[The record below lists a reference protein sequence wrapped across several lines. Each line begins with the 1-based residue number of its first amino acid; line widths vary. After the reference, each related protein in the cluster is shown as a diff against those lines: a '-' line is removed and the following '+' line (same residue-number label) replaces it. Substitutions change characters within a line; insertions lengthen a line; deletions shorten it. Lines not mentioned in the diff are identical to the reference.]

1 MHDSM
6 SGSRDRGSR
15 RMRMS
20 SFGGKPRFRKK
31 DNNELTTK
39 EEVPELLEKRAQE
52 LLEQGEEITV
62 AVSTDLRFDGTYGKD
77 WLLVTDKRLIAFNQ
91 NGVLGH
97 DIQEV
102 DLNSVEDIEVLEM
115 YGNNILKVTTSENAF
130 ELARYSKTLT
140 PKFNLTVSELER
152 LSSSNGTGAGGERR
166 RRGPGPGGRRGRRGP
181 GVGSTAGLQRGGD
194 KIRCEKCGHPIPSW
208 TGVCVNCAQ
217 NSKLIF
223 RLFKYAVPFLHVMIP
238 AFLMMMVIRFVSVL
252 PPILSK
258 ELVDNILNPVGTVIS
273 AAVSNG
279 EAIPEQIPET
289 SWGHLEGIKN
299 ALSGWFGSM
308 PLGGSFGHLIWL
320 ILFMAGI
327 GVFSMMISSVR
338 GYMMAWVGQNITR
351 RLQNETYE
359 HLNALSIDFFHERD
373 TGNLMSRIT
382 HDVSRLRDFIANGLQ
397 DIIGDSL
404 TLINM
409 CIIMFIFSWKL
420 ALWTLIPIPCLI
432 FFTIFFGKK
441 MSKVYQVLWKRY
453 SQISTI
459 LASTIPGVRVVKA
472 FARERYEISRFS
484 DITYQVFDGEMKA
497 AKLGTL
503 YRPIMQLITFSGS
516 ILIWLV
522 GGWQIFQG
530 DLTLGT
536 LVMFQ
541 SYMMQF
547 FGPVSTLCQMNE
559 RFIRAG
565 TSAERVFEILDTP
578 PTITDKKDAIALANI
593 TGDIEF
599 KDVYFSY
606 DNEKNALNGV
616 SFQVSAGEMIGLV
629 GHSGAGKSTLVNLI
643 TRFYDPNRGAIVI
656 DGHDSK
662 DIRIKALRQQVGVV
676 LQDPF
681 LFEGTIAENIGYS
694 KPGASR
700 FEIIAAAK
708 AANAHDFVIKFPD
721 GYDTMVGERGAR
733 VSGGERQRISIA
745 RAILKNPRILI
756 LDEATSSVDTET
768 ESKIQEA
775 LERLV
780 RGRTVFAI
788 AHRLSTLKYADRL
801 VVLKEGEVDEI
812 GTHEELIA
820 QDGTYANLCQK
831 QTELS
836 KIRAW

>member
-1 MHDSM
+1 MYGPS
-6 SGSRDRGSR
+6 SGSGRGGSR
-15 RMRMS
+15 GMRMS

-31 DNNELTTK
+31 GNNEITTK
-39 EEVPELLEKRAQE
+39 EEVPERLEKQAQDY
-52 LLEQGEEITV
+52 LEKGEEIKV

-77 WLLVTDKRLIAFNQ
+77 WLLITDKRLLAFNQ

-97 DIQEV
+97 NLTEV
-102 DLNSVEDIEVLEM
+102 SLDSIEDIEILEM
-115 YGNNILKVTTSENAF
+115 YGNNILKVITSENAC
-130 ELARYSKTLT
+130 ELARYSKKLT
-140 PKFNLTVSELER
+140 PKFNLTVSELEK
-152 LSSSNGTGAGGERR
+152 LSSRNGTGAGKERR
-166 RRGPGPGGRRGRRGP
+166 PRGPGPGGRRGRRGP
-181 GVGSTAGLQRGGD
+181 GMRNTPGLQRGGD
-194 KIRCEKCGHPIPSW
+194 KSRCEKCGEPIPSW
-208 TGVCVNCAQ
+208 SGVCVNCVQ
-217 NSKLIF
+217 KSKLIF
-223 RLFKYAVPFLHVMIP
+223 RLFKYAIPFLHVMIP
-238 AFLMMMVIRFVSVL
+238 AFLMMLVIRFVSVL
-252 PPILSK
+252 PPILSR
-258 ELVDNILNPVGTVIS
+258 ELIDNILDPVGT
-273 AAVSNG
+273 AVTNG
-279 EAIPEQIPET
+279 QPLPQT
-289 SWGHLEGIKN
+289 SWGQLQ
-299 ALSGWFGSM
+299 ALADTLSGWLGNM
-308 PLGGSFGHLIWL
+308 PLAGSFGHLIWI
-320 ILFMAGI
+320 ILLMAGI
-327 GVFSMMISSVR
+327 RVFSMSLSSVR
-338 GYMMAWVGQNITR
+338 GYMMSWVGQNITR
-351 RLQNETYE
+351 RLQNQTYE
-359 HLNALSIDFFHERD
+359 HLNTLSIDFFHERD

-409 CIIMFIFSWKL
+409 CVIMFLFSWQL

-432 FFTIFFGKK
+432 FFTILFGKK

-453 SQISTI
+453 SKISTI

-484 DITYQVFDGEMKA
+484 ELTHQVFSGEMNA

-503 YRPIMQLITFSGS
+503 YYPVMQFITYSGS
-516 ILIWLV
+516 IIIWLV
-522 GGWQIFQG
+522 GGWHIFQG
-530 DLTLGT
+530 NLTLGT

-547 FGPVSTLCQMNE
+547 FGPVRTLCQMNE

-578 PTITDKKDAIALANI
+578 PSIADKQDAVVLANI
-593 TGDIEF
+593 RGAIEF
-599 KDVYFSY
+599 KDVYFTY
-606 DNEKNALNGV
+606 DNEKYALNGV
-616 SFQVSAGEMIGLV
+616 SFEVQSGEMIGLV

-643 TRFYDPNRGAIVI
+643 TRFYDPNQGAIVI
-656 DGHDSK
+656 DGHDSR
-662 DIRIKALRQQVGVV
+662 DIRVKALRQQVGVV

-681 LFEGTIAENIGYS
+681 LFEGTIADNIGYS

-700 FEIIAAAK
+700 LEIIAAAK
-708 AANAHDFVIKFPD
+708 AANAHEFIIKFPD

-745 RAILKNPRILI
+745 RAILKDPRILI
-756 LDEATSSVDTET
+756 LDEATSSIDTET

-788 AHRLSTLKYADRL
+788 AHRLSTLKYANRL
-801 VVLKEGEVDEI
+801 VVLKEGTVDEI

-820 QDGTYANLCQK
+820 KDGTYANLCQK